1 MKRLIEWLLGLE
13 GGFLGRDGE
22 LSVSFDSHWP
32 FQEYVG
38 AFTWNILLF
47 AGAATLVW
55 FIYRRD
61 GPSERMRVWL
71 GALRLALLT
80 LVIVLLNRPQL
91 TVTQSRVEP
100 SVLAVMID
108 DSLSMRLADMKG
120 ANADTQGA
128 GKTQSRLE
136 AVTQALTAS
145 DAALLKDLA
154 KIHELKFYRFSQD
167 AMPLDSAKDDGMA
180 EGENAFPKL
189 ADLDPQGSQTRVVDS
204 IKSVVR
210 ELQGQRIAGVVLLT
224 DGRETDSGEAQTMS
238 QLSDLGVKVYPVPV
252 GTDAGLRNLEIESLA
267 VQDSVF
273 SGDVVNIKVGLRGT
287 GVPAGVPVRLVLK
300 DGGGAP
306 IIDNGQPVET
316 LVQFTGDGL
325 EQAELQFVPS
335 AVGTSQLLVEAVPIA
350 GEIDEKDNSRSAQI
364 AVLDANIRVLYVDGY
379 PRWEFRYLKQEL
391 LRDKTIEVS
400 SLLTSADASFAQEGD
415 IPITRFPET
424 LEELMEYDALLLG
437 DVDPRQFTDSQ
448 LQLVNE
454 FVSRRGGG
462 FGMIAGPRFSP
473 QNYRN
478 TAIEPLL
485 PVDITRVE
493 GDAFAR
499 QNIAEGFRIALTED
513 GKDSSIFR
521 FFRDPK
527 VNEDFLSGKI
537 QELFWYC
544 RGITT
549 KPGVGETLAFHPRET
564 SPDGRPAPIVVIG
577 RFGTGRTFF
586 SGIDDTWRWRYYTG
600 EQIFN
605 SYWVQSLRYLARGK
619 KLGQRKL
626 TFASERPV
634 YQMGESARLSVRVLD
649 PQLLTQLPDS
659 LRVQVQD
666 ERGQIVR
673 DFSLLRRSG
682 QGDVFTGGFSADQ
695 LGRFTVRL
703 VAPAAGMEDLS
714 LPVEVA
720 VPRLELKE
728 PRVDRPTLTRLATST
743 GGALVELD
751 HLRDLPRII
760 PSAKKDIPL
769 ITSGPLWAAPLM
781 VVLFTALITTEW
793 IVRKQQGLV

>member
-1 MKRLIEWLLGLE
+1 MKRFIEWLLGLE

-22 LSVSFDSHWP
+22 LSISFDSHWP
-32 FQEYVG
+32 LQQYVG

-47 AGAATLVW
+47 AGAVALVW

-61 GPSERMRVWL
+61 GRSQRVRMIL
-71 GALRLALLT
+71 GGLRLALLT

-100 SVLAVMID
+100 SVLAILVD
-108 DSLSMRLADMKG
+108 DSLSMRLNDMQ
-120 ANADTQGA
+120 QG
-128 GKTQSRLE
+128 GTNQTRL
-136 AVTQALTAS
+136 AAATGVLTAQ
-145 DAALLKDLA
+145 DAQLIKDLA
-154 KIHELKFYRFSQD
+154 KIHQLRFYRFSQD
-167 AMPLDSAKDDGMA
+167 AMPVDVPTELDEESTPKAISAITGIDA
-180 EGENAFPKL
+180 
-189 ADLDPQGSQTRVVDS
+189 QGSQTRVLDS
-204 IKSVVR
+204 IQTVVR
-210 ELQGQRIAGVVLLT
+210 ELQGQRLAGVVLLT
-224 DGRETDSGEAQTMS
+224 DGRETDADDAQTMA
-238 QLSDLGVKVYPVPV
+238 QLADLGAKLYPVPV
-252 GTDAGLRNLEIESLA
+252 GTDTGLRNLEIETLA
-267 VQDSVF
+267 VQESVF
-273 SGDVVNIKVGLRGT
+273 SGDIVNVKVGLRGT

-300 DGGGAP
+300 DGAGTP
-306 IIDNGQPVET
+306 ILDNGQPVET
-316 LVQFTGDGL
+316 QVTFGGDGV
-325 EQAELQFVPS
+325 EQAELQFVPTTT
-335 AVGTSQLLVEAVPIA
+335 GTADLQIEAVPIA
-350 GEIDEKDNSRSAQI
+350 GEIDDKDNIRAAQI

-391 LRDKTIEVS
+391 LRDKTIAAS
-400 SLLTSADASFAQEGD
+400 TLLTSADASFAQEGD

-424 LEELMEYDALLLG
+424 LEELMEYDALVFG
-437 DVDPRQFTDSQ
+437 DVDPRQFTDAQ

-462 FGMIAGPRFSP
+462 FGMVAGPRFSP

-493 GDAFAR
+493 GDSFAR

-513 GKDSSIFR
+513 GRDSSIFR

-527 VNEDFLSGKI
+527 VNEDYVKGRI

-549 KPGVGETLAFHPRET
+549 KPGVGQTLAFHPRET
-564 SPDGRPAPIVVIG
+564 GPDGRPAPIIVVG
-577 RFGTGRTFF
+577 RFGTGRTLF
-586 SGIDDTWRWRYYTG
+586 SAIDDTWRWRYYTG

-634 YQMGESARLSVRVLD
+634 YQMGESTRLSVRVLD
-649 PQLLTQLPDS
+649 PQLLMQLPDS

-666 ERGQIVR
+666 ERGQIIR
-673 DFSLLRRSG
+673 DLSLLRRSG
-682 QGDVFTGGFSADQ
+682 EGDVFTGGFSADR
-695 LGRFTVRL
+695 LGRLTARL
-703 VAPAAGMEDLS
+703 VAPAAGMEDLT
-714 LPVEVA
+714 LPIEVA

-728 PRVDRPTLTRLATST
+728 PKVDRPALTRLATGT
-743 GGALVELD
+743 GGQLVELD
-751 HLRDLPRII
+751 QAANLPRII

-769 ITSGPLWAAPLM
+769 ITSGPLWAAPL
-781 VVLFTALITTEW
+781 VFVLFTTLITAEW
-793 IVRKQQGLV
+793 IARKQQGLV